1 MIFQECPCD
10 YYSKKNKMKLI
21 HTDIKDLYII
31 EPKVFSDDRGY
42 FFESFSQL
50 QFLNEKL
57 NYTFVQDNEAK
68 SNYGV
73 IRGLHYQLNDKAQ
86 SKLVRVIQGTVLD
99 VVVDIRANSE
109 TYGKVFSIEL
119 TESNKL
125 QLLIPKGFAHGY
137 SVLSETAI
145 FSYKCDEFYSKD
157 NEGGINLF
165 DATLNIDWRI
175 PSSQVIISEK
185 DKLWP
190 NFGKHK

>member
-1 MIFQECPCD
+1 
-10 YYSKKNKMKLI
+10 
-21 HTDIKDLYII
+21 
-31 EPKVFSDDRGY
+31 
-42 FFESFSQL
+42 
-50 QFLNEKL
+50 
-57 NYTFVQDNEAK
+57 
-68 SNYGV
+68 
-73 IRGLHYQLNDKAQ
+73 
-86 SKLVRVIQGTVLD
+86 RVIQGSVLD

>member
-1 MIFQECPCD
+1 
-10 YYSKKNKMKLI
+10 MKLI

-86 SKLVRVIQGTVLD
+86 SKLVRVIQGSVLD
-99 VVVDIRANSE
+99 VVIDIRANSE

-137 SVLSETAI
+137 SVLSEKAI

>member
-1 MIFQECPCD
+1 
-10 YYSKKNKMKLI
+10 MKLI

-86 SKLVRVIQGTVLD
+86 SKLVRVIQG
-99 VVVDIRANSE
+99 
-109 TYGKVFSIEL
+109 
-119 TESNKL
+119 
-125 QLLIPKGFAHGY
+125 
-137 SVLSETAI
+137 SV
-145 FSYKCDEFYSKD
+145 
-157 NEGGINLF
+157 
-165 DATLNIDWRI
+165 
-175 PSSQVIISEK
+175 
-185 DKLWP
+185 
-190 NFGKHK
+190 

>member
-31 EPKVFSDDRGY
+31 EPKVFTDDRGY
-42 FFESFSQL
+42 FFGSFSQL

-86 SKLVRVIQGTVLD
+86 SKLVRVIQGSVLD
-99 VVVDIRANSE
+99 VVIDIRANSE

-145 FSYKCDEFYSKD
+145 MRVESIYSMPHL
-157 NEGGINLF
+157 I
-165 DATLNIDWRI
+165 
-175 PSSQVIISEK
+175 
-185 DKLWP
+185 
-190 NFGKHK
+190 